1 MYILAQNLNIKVRP
15 CSFNKSL
22 YDGTS
27 CDHFT
32 TISGGGSYL
41 DDTVLGME
49 NNRSQVLLIKF
60 LYRQNVVAR
69 HIPDNRRFYVN
80 VAQTFLNTWEFYF

>member
-1 MYILAQNLNIKVRP
+1 MAQNLNIKARP

-22 YDGTS
+22 YDGTY

-32 TISGGGSYL
+32 TISGGGGGGGSYL

-69 HIPDNRRFYVN
+69 HIPDNRKFYVN
-80 VAQTFLNTWEFYF
+80 VAQTFLNT